1 MFAEGN
7 VDLIRSAI
15 LNELKSAQKKF
26 GETHHSDHEGWS
38 VLLEEYEE
46 AKADLS
52 IIKSKIDALWEQ
64 TKENDVGT
72 KDLSY
77 LIKMSV
83 LLSLESTQIG
93 AMACKWLYGKYKDM
107 VSITLNGEI
116 VNERP
121 ESE

>member
-15 LNELKSAQKKF
+15 LNELKSAQEKF

-38 VLLEEYEE
+38 VLLEEYDE

-52 IIKSKIDALWEQ
+52 IIKSKIDTLWEQ
-64 TKENDVGT
+64 TKGNDVDT
-72 KDLSY
+72 KDLSF
-77 LIKMSV
+77 LIKMSM
-83 LLSLESTQIG
+83 LLALESTQIG

-107 VSITLNGEI
+107 VSITLNEEI

-121 ESE
+121 ES